1 MVDEK
6 KYGHIEIKNVSK
18 RYINLAGEEND
29 AVDNVSLDI
38 KPGEF
43 VSFMGPSGCG
53 KTTLLR
59 IIAGLLK
66 PDEGQLYLDGK
77 EIKGPGYERG
87 LVFQNPE
94 LFEWLNVEQN
104 VAFGL
109 KARKVYKEQKE
120 NVQTTA
126 HLEKIESYMKKRK
139 MLDYEIIVYT

>member
-59 IIAGLLK
+59 IIAGLLTK
-66 PDEGQLYLDGK
+66 LLAMATLCFCP
-77 EIKGPGYERG
+77 
-87 LVFQNPE
+87 PE
-94 LFEWLNVEQN
+94 SSL
-104 VAFGL
+104 G
-109 KARKVYKEQKE
+109 
-120 NVQTTA
+120 
-126 HLEKIESYMKKRK
+126 I
-139 MLDYEIIVYT
+139 

>member
-1 MVDEK
+1 M
-6 KYGHIEIKNVSK
+6 IELKNVSF
-18 RYINLAGEEND
+18 RYKDSEQDNSLTNVNLSIHDGE
-29 AVDNVSLDI
+29 VVLI
-38 KPGEF
+38 CG
-43 VSFMGPSGCG
+43 GSGCG

-66 PDEGQLYLDGK
+66 PDEGQLYLDGE

-126 HLEKIESYMKKRK
+126 HLEKTESYMKKRK
-139 MLDYEIIVYT
+139 MLDYKIIVYT